1 MDARQYLSQLKRLR
15 SMIENKRAEI
25 EQWKSVAYGITP
37 QTNGERVQSMGKPDK
52 MATAIC
58 NYATIEAE
66 LERQIAEYG
75 ETMLEVIS
83 VIEQLED
90 PFYSIIHKHYIENKK
105 FEQISE
111 EVNYSY
117 QYTTELHR
125 VALYMVQMIIDNR
138 QKG

>member
-25 EQWKSVAYGITP
+25 EQWKAVAYGITP
-37 QTNGERVQSMGKPDK
+37 QSNGERVQSMGKPDK
-52 MATAIC
+52 MATAVC

-66 LERQIAEYG
+66 MEEQIARYG
-75 ETMLEVIS
+75 EIMLDVIG

-117 QYTTELHR
+117 QYTTEMHR
-125 VALYMVQMIIDNR
+125 TALGMVQRIIDKR
-138 QKG
+138 H

>member
-15 SMIENKRAEI
+15 SVIENKRAEI
-25 EQWKSVAYGITP
+25 EQWKAVAYGITP

-52 MATAIC
+52 MATAVC

-66 LERQIAEYG
+66 LEKQIDEYG

-83 VIEQLED
+83 VVEQLED

-117 QYTTELHR
+117 QYTTEMHR
-125 VALYMVQMIIDNR
+125 AALGMVQRIIDKR
-138 QKG
+138 H

>member
-25 EQWKSVAYGITP
+25 EQWKAVAYGITP
-37 QTNGERVQSMGKPDK
+37 QTNGERVQSTGKPDK
-52 MATAIC
+52 MATAVC

-66 LERQIAEYG
+66 LDRQIAEYG
-75 ETMLEVIS
+75 ETMLEVIE

-117 QYTTELHR
+117 QYTTEMHR
-125 VALYMVQMIIDNR
+125 AALGMVQRIIDKR
-138 QKG
+138 H

>member
-25 EQWKSVAYGITP
+25 EQWKAVAYGITP
-37 QTNGERVQSMGKPDK
+37 QANGERVQSMGKPDK
-52 MATAIC
+52 MATAVC

-66 LERQIAEYG
+66 LEEQIARYG
-75 ETMLEVIS
+75 EIMLEVIS

-117 QYTTELHR
+117 QYTTEMHR
-125 VALYMVQMIIDNR
+125 TALGMVQRIIDKR
-138 QKG
+138 H

>member
-25 EQWKSVAYGITP
+25 EQWKAVAYGITP
-37 QTNGERVQSMGKPDK
+37 QGDGERVQSTGKPDK
-52 MATAIC
+52 MATAVC

-66 LERQIAEYG
+66 LEEQIARYG
-75 ETMLEVIS
+75 EIMLDVIG

-105 FEQISE
+105 FDQVAE
-111 EVNYSY
+111 EICYSY
-117 QYTTELHR
+117 QYTTEMHR
-125 VALYMVQMIIDNR
+125 TALGMVQKIIDKR
-138 QKG
+138 H

>member
-1 MDARQYLSQLKRLR
+1 MDAKQYLSQLKRLG

-25 EQWKSVAYGITP
+25 EQWKAVAYGITP
-37 QTNGERVQSMGKPDK
+37 QTNGERVQSMGKPDR
-52 MATAIC
+52 MATAVC

-66 LERQIAEYG
+66 LEKQIARYG
-75 ETMLEVIS
+75 EVMLEVIG

-111 EVNYSY
+111 EVSYSY
-117 QYTTELHR
+117 QYTTEMHR
-125 VALYMVQMIIDNR
+125 TALGMVQRIIDKR
-138 QKG
+138 H

>member
-25 EQWKSVAYGITP
+25 EQWKAVAYGITP

-52 MATAIC
+52 MATAVC

-66 LERQIAEYG
+66 LEEQIAEYG

-117 QYTTELHR
+117 QYTTEMHR
-125 VALYMVQMIIDNR
+125 TALGMVQRIIDKR
-138 QKG
+138 H